1 MGVQCTVYIL
11 NITLSRNLEKG
22 KEMVMKYKG
31 KGGYSAEGLEQ
42 RVTYIIRIM
51 FMNYRVLKLIKG
63 TVHQFEL
70 KKEKKKKGQ
79 QYSFKYREFQYKLV

>member
-1 MGVQCTVYIL
+1 MINQ
-11 NITLSRNLEKG
+11 EKG
-22 KEMVMKYKG
+22 KEVVKKYKG
-31 KGGYSAEGLEQ
+31 NGGYSTEGLEQ

-70 KKEKKKKGQ
+70 KKRKKKGQ

>member
-1 MGVQCTVYIL
+1 
-11 NITLSRNLEKG
+11 
-22 KEMVMKYKG
+22 
-31 KGGYSAEGLEQ
+31 
-42 RVTYIIRIM
+42 M